1 MTETLAHMYS
11 SDSTQRELSIP
22 TRQAIVLRMK
32 VALALVNV
40 LSNRIHSGEETL
52 QNLKVFTIVD
62 NIFGT
67 KLGL

>member
-1 MTETLAHMYS
+1 MYS
-11 SDSTQRELSIP
+11 SDSSQRELSIP
-22 TRQAIVLRMK
+22 TRQAIVLWMK

-40 LSNRIHSGEETL
+40 LSNRIHSEEETL

>member
-11 SDSTQRELSIP
+11 SDSTQRELSIQ